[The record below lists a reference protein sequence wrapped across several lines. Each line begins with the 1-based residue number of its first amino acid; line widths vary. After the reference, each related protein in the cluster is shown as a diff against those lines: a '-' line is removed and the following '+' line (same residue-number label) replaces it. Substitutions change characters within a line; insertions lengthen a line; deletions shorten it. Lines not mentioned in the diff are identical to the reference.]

1 LDKEIIM
8 KLPGRIYIGLTAGLI
23 LLSTPAI
30 AQVEGQT
37 ASTGML
43 EEVVVTAQKREET
56 LQDVPISIVALS
68 GDTVRNLN
76 IYKMEDLQLKVPNLQ
91 MTESGIS
98 TQMYIRG
105 IGTGNNQGFEQSV
118 GMYVDGIYYGRQQMI
133 RQPIFDIQR
142 VEVLRG
148 PQGILFGKNAIAGAV
163 AYTTT
168 KPTSE
173 FDSYLRADYD
183 WDHNGTIFEGML
195 NGGTDTLAARIS
207 VRKFDDDGWLVNS
220 IEGRDEPQR
229 DDFAIRGQ
237 LRWQPSDN
245 LDMNLKIER
254 QEFDT
259 TGRQIEIIE
268 DNPAVPPSRFTGF
281 TYAQILDFLGRPQ
294 GIPEAELDGR
304 RSADGGDFSNNE
316 VTNVT
321 FTLNY
326 ALGANTLTAV
336 TGWMEYDFT
345 EICDCDYTGA
355 PVFNV
360 LLDEGY
366 EQFSQEIRL
375 ASPGGE
381 TLDWLFG
388 VYYQDSDLDFK
399 DSILVPQDSVLG
411 LLAPALGFILGTQA
425 ARDFTQTSKLFA
437 GFGQATWNFNDN
449 WALTFGARW
458 TTEEKTGSRQIN
470 IKDLETGAIL
480 PDVPDSIAPAVYLGA
495 FGIFSEQ
502 LPGHKLSGKRDE
514 DAFLPLLR
522 LEWRPNDYSM
532 LYVSGSSGFKAGG
545 FDARS
550 NNIFSFEFEEE
561 KADTFEFGGKFTY
574 LDGRA
579 ETNFAVYLTKYD
591 DLQISQF
598 DGALGFNVG
607 NVKET
612 QVQGIEIDGR
622 LLLTDGLTWTYAYA
636 YLDHEFKDFENA
648 NCYNGEIPDGDVV
661 AGIPLCSRTGQSGQY
676 TPKNTAYTS
685 LDWIIPISQNWD
697 FRIKGDLSYTSKQ
710 NVHVNLD
717 PKYNIDSFT
726 IIDLRVSVSNENWD
740 FALLGKNVTDEDFL
754 TYVNNVPLSG
764 STFLTN
770 TFYGFNIRERSWWA
784 QVSWRY

>member
-1 LDKEIIM
+1 M
-8 KLPGRIYIGLTAGLI
+8 QLPGRIYIGLTASLL
-23 LLSTPAI
+23 LLSAPAI

-37 ASTGML
+37 GWTGML

-68 GDTVRNLN
+68 GETVRDLN

-98 TQMYIRG
+98 TQIYIRG

-118 GMYVDGIYYGRQQMI
+118 GMYVDGIYYGRQQLI
-133 RQPIFDIQR
+133 RLPIFDIQR

-163 AYTTT
+163 AYTTAQ
-168 KPTSE
+168 PSNE
-173 FDSYLRADYD
+173 FASYFRVEYD
-183 WDHNGTIFEGML
+183 WDHDATIFEGML
-195 NGGTDTLAARIS
+195 NGGISDTLSARLS
-207 VRKFDDDGWLVNS
+207 VRKFDDDGWVLNS
-220 IEGRDEPQR
+220 IESRDEPQR
-229 DDFAIRGQ
+229 DDFAVRGQ
-237 LRWQPSDN
+237 LRWEPSDN

-259 TGRQIEIIE
+259 LGRQIEIIE
-268 DNPAVPPSRFTGF
+268 DNPAVPGSPIPGA
-281 TYAQILDFLGRPQ
+281 TYAQILGALGHPG
-294 GIPEAELDGR
+294 GIPEVELDNK
-304 RSADGGDFSNNE
+304 RSADGGDFSENE

-326 ALGANTLTAV
+326 AWGANTLTAI
-336 TGWMEYDFT
+336 TGWMEYDLI

-355 PVFNV
+355 PVFDV
-360 LLDEGY
+360 LLDESY
-366 EQFSQEIRL
+366 QQFSQEIRL
-375 ASPGGE
+375 TSPGGE

-399 DSILVPQDSVLG
+399 DSILVPRNSVLG
-411 LLAPALGFILGTQA
+411 LLDPALGFILSTQA

-449 WALTFGARW
+449 WAVTFGARW

-480 PDVPDSIAPAVYLGA
+480 PDFPNNIAPAVYFGA
-495 FGIFSEQ
+495 FNIWSEQ
-502 LPGHKLSGKRDE
+502 FLGHNLSGKRDE

-522 LEWRPNDYSM
+522 LEWRPTDSSM
-532 LYVSGSSGFKAGG
+532 WYVSGSSGFKAGG

-574 LDGRA
+574 LNGRA

-598 DGALGFNVG
+598 DGTLGFNVG
-607 NVKET
+607 NVKDT

-622 LLLTDGLTWTYAYA
+622 LLISDGLTWTYAFA
-636 YLDHEFKDFENA
+636 YLDHEYKDFENA
-648 NCYNGEIPDGDVV
+648 NCYNGEVPDGDVV
-661 AGIPLCSRTGQSGQY
+661 DGVALCSRTGQSGQY
-676 TPKNTAYTS
+676 TPEITAYTS

-697 FRIKGDLSYTSKQ
+697 FRIKGDLSYTDKQ

-717 PKYNIDSFT
+717 PKYVIDSFT
-726 IIDLRVSVSNENWD
+726 IIDLRVSVANEHWD

-764 STFLTN
+764 SSFGTN

-784 QVSWRY
+784 QLTWRYY

>member
-1 LDKEIIM
+1 MQLR
-8 KLPGRIYIGLTAGLI
+8 GRIFIGLPACLV
-23 LLSTPAI
+23 LLSASAI
-30 AQVEGQT
+30 AQTEGQT
-37 ASTGML
+37 ASTGAL
-43 EEVVVTAQKREET
+43 EVVVVTAQKREET

-68 GDTVRNLN
+68 GETVRDLN

-118 GMYVDGIYYGRQQMI
+118 GMFVDGIYYGRQQLI

-163 AYTTT
+163 AYTTAQ
-168 KPTSE
+168 PSND
-173 FDSYLRADYD
+173 FASYFRAEYD
-183 WDHNGTIFEGML
+183 WDHDATIFEGML
-195 NGGTDTLAARIS
+195 NGGIGDTLSARLS
-207 VRKFDDDGWLVNS
+207 VRKFDDDGWVINS
-220 IEGRDEPQR
+220 IESRDEPQR
-229 DDFAIRGQ
+229 DDFAVRGQ
-237 LRWQPSDN
+237 LRWEPSDN

-259 TGRQIEIIE
+259 LGRQIEIIE
-268 DNPAVPPSRFTGF
+268 DNPAVPGSPIPGA
-281 TYAQILDFLGRPQ
+281 TYAQILGALGHPG
-294 GIPEAELDGR
+294 GIPEAELDNR
-304 RSADGGDFSNNE
+304 RSADGGDFSENE

-326 ALGANTLTAV
+326 AWGANTLTAV
-336 TGWMEYDFT
+336 SGWMEYDLL

-355 PVFNV
+355 PVFDV

-399 DSILVPQDSVLG
+399 DSILVPRNSVLG
-411 LLAPALGFILGTQA
+411 LLDPALGFILGTQA

-449 WALTFGARW
+449 WAVTFGARW

-470 IKDLETGAIL
+470 VKDLETGAIL
-480 PDVPDSIAPAVYLGA
+480 PDFPDNIAPAVYFGA
-495 FGIFSEQ
+495 FDIWTEQ
-502 LPGHKLSGKRDE
+502 FLGHDLSGKRDE
-514 DAFLPLLR
+514 DAFLPMLR
-522 LEWRPNDYSM
+522 LEWRPTDSSM
-532 LYVSGSSGFKAGG
+532 WYVSGSSGFKAGG

-574 LDGRA
+574 LNGRA

-598 DGALGFNVG
+598 DGTLGFNVG
-607 NVKET
+607 NVKDT
-612 QVQGIEIDGR
+612 RVQGIEIDGR
-622 LLLTDGLTWTYAYA
+622 LLITDGLTWTYAFA
-636 YLDHEFKDFENA
+636 YLDHEYKDFENA

-661 AGIPLCSRTGQSGQY
+661 DGVTLCSRTGQSGQY
-676 TPKNTAYTS
+676 TPEITAYTS
-685 LDWIIPISQNWD
+685 LDWIIPINQNWD
-697 FRIKGDLSYTSKQ
+697 FRIKGDLSYTDKQ

-717 PKYNIDSFT
+717 PKYIIDSFT
-726 IIDLRVSVSNENWD
+726 IIDLRVSVANENWD
-740 FALLGKNVTDEDFL
+740 IALLGKNVTDENFL

-764 STFLTN
+764 STFGTN

-784 QVSWRY
+784 QLTWRYY